1 MIEVIDFFKSL
12 IFYFTRYLGILL
24 GSYLLTALSF
34 RYLVQM
40 MHDAA
45 LLKLNYR
52 NESIPAVAG
61 LVFVVLLPI
70 TVGLGMLF
78 SIKSFTLIHSILF
91 LFVIIGMGFLGM
103 LDDLIGNH
111 EHKGFRG
118 HFKILLKEKKLTT
131 GAFKALFG
139 AVIAMVFSIASSQL
153 LSGGFKIWI
162 ILTSFLLVVLSANTI
177 NLFDLRPGRAGKMFI
192 LGFIL
197 ILAFS
202 KDFEKTVGLFIPI
215 LAILLFYLPFDLKAK
230 VMMGDV
236 GSNLLGA
243 TLGIMMSWMLSD
255 LGKVISILILIGLQ
269 LTAEKFSFSKM
280 IEENRWLRYLDNI
293 GRGSQ

>member
-1 MIEVIDFFKSL
+1 
-12 IFYFTRYLGILL
+12 
-24 GSYLLTALSF
+24 
-34 RYLVQM
+34 
-40 MHDAA
+40 
-45 LLKLNYR
+45 
-52 NESIPAVAG
+52 
-61 LVFVVLLPI
+61 
-70 TVGLGMLF
+70 
-78 SIKSFTLIHSILF
+78 
-91 LFVIIGMGFLGM
+91 
-103 LDDLIGNH
+103 
-111 EHKGFRG
+111 
-118 HFKILLKEKKLTT
+118 
-131 GAFKALFG
+131 
-139 AVIAMVFSIASSQL
+139 
-153 LSGGFKIWI
+153 
-162 ILTSFLLVVLSANTI
+162 
-177 NLFDLRPGRAGKMFI
+177 MFI